1 MADRKSLG
9 REAPTSVGSKGAVFA
24 TLVAICVALG
34 AGYVAWAA
42 TRGDDSLIPGVGPGT
57 SSATADPTQIVQA
70 RGQPHLVFQNVVR
83 GPDYAKVGVAPLD
96 DLADGRMV
104 TDLVC
109 ERVHFASGQGL
120 CLVPE
125 QGLTTT
131 FVAITFGEDY
141 RPRARI
147 DLAGSP
153 SRARV
158 SPDGRYGA
166 ATVFVF
172 GHSYADANFSTQT
185 TIIDMAA
192 GTRIAELEEFT
203 VLRDGAP
210 LSAPDFNFWGVTF
223 TQDSDRF
230 FATLR
235 TAGRTY
241 LVDGNISAREL
252 RVVGEGVECPSVSP
266 DGTTLAFKSLV
277 GEGPTWRLTT
287 MDLATGTRSDLA
299 ESRSVDDQVE
309 WLDDERIVYG
319 LGADLWTVPADG
331 SGTAAIFIAEALSP
345 AVVR

>member
-1 MADRKSLG
+1 MPGSG
-9 REAPTSVGSKGAVFA
+9 RSKAAVFA
-24 TLVAICVALG
+24 ILVAIVVALG

-42 TRGDDSLIPGVGPGT
+42 TRGGDAALPGT
-57 SSATADPTQIVQA
+57 GSGPSSATADPTQIVQA
-70 RGQPHLVFQNVVR
+70 RAEAHVVFQNVVR
-83 GPDYAKVGVAPLD
+83 GPDYAKVAVAPLD
-96 DLADGRMV
+96 ALAAGRV
-104 TDLVC
+104 TTDLVC
-109 ERVHFASGQGL
+109 ERVHFAAGQGL
-120 CLVPE
+120 CLVPR

-141 RPRARI
+141 QPRGQI

-185 TIIDMAA
+185 TIIDMAS
-192 GTRIAELEEFT
+192 GTSIAELEQFT
-203 VLRDGAP
+203 VLRDGTAM
-210 LSAPDFNFWGVTF
+210 SAPDFNFWGVTF

-241 LVDGNISAREL
+241 LVDGSISAREL
-252 RVVGEGVECPSVSP
+252 RVVAQGVECPSVSP
-266 DGTTLAFKSLV
+266 DGSRLAFKSLV

-287 MDLATGTRSDLA
+287 MDLSTGARTGLA

-309 WLDDERIVYG
+309 WLDDSNILYG
-319 LGADLWTVPADG
+319 LGADVWTVPADG
-331 SGTAAIFIAEALSP
+331 SGTAAIFMAEALSP